1 MPEAAPPDFGPAREL
16 GASLRPSSGFAI
28 LLPMFSAAVL
38 DHFEHPRNAGDLAD
52 ATIVVEVSNPVCG
65 DVLRLAV
72 RMEAGRVAAARFRT
86 RGCVTSIA
94 CSSLLTE
101 LLIGR
106 SRAEIGQITADRFAD
121 ELGGLDPAT
130 HHGADLAR
138 DAVEAVLSDLPG

>member
-1 MPEAAPPDFGPAREL
+1 VALRPEA
-16 GASLRPSSGFAI
+16 GFAI
-28 LLPMFSAAVL
+28 LHAMFSPAVL

-52 ATIVVEVSNPVCG
+52 PTIVVEVSNPVCG

-72 RMEAGRVAAARFRT
+72 RIQAGRVAACRFRA

-101 LLIGR
+101 LLIGQ
-106 SRAEIGQITADRFAD
+106 SRTEIEQITADRIAG

-130 HHGADLAR
+130 HHAADLAR
-138 DAVEAVLSDLPG
+138 DAVEAVLSQFPR

>member
-1 MPEAAPPDFGPAREL
+1 
-16 GASLRPSSGFAI
+16 
-28 LLPMFSAAVL
+28 MFSAAVL
-38 DHFEHPRNAGDLAD
+38 DHFEHPRNAGDLAG

-72 RMEAGRVAAARFRT
+72 RLEAGRVADARFRA

-101 LLIGR
+101 LMIGR
-106 SRAEIGQITADRFAD
+106 LLPEIDEITADRIAG
-121 ELGGLDPAT
+121 ELGGLEPAT

-138 DAVEAVLSDLPG
+138 DAVEAVLARARHSSNR